1 MPLVIWAH
9 QGRLDREP
17 YCRLMVQKNSV
28 LVSSKSAVF
37 IISKSH
43 RAWVSALSP
52 KVRKYCSVVSNA
64 GCVYNPRPLAEFV
77 PKAYTSTGISGFLK
91 AVRNSVAPLMPS
103 SFNDAGEMSPVD
115 AVLSLSQVLLAHMKS
130 QHMRSALTCVG
141 KGPSRLLA
149 SFGRL
154 VLASAHY
161 VPNIF
166 LRLCITNISAT
177 ICAYNITSPLPRG
190 WCGRFRV
197 LATGLFDLP
206 MFLPSNLGT
215 SFSSRCTIVFNPPP
229 PKQLHEVLHFAAV
242 PS

>member
-52 KVRKYCSVVSNA
+52 KVRKYCSVVSIA

-91 AVRNSVAPLMPS
+91 AVGNSVAPLMPS

-154 VLASAHY
+154 SFSPLCSEHIFAPMYNQYICGHLCLQYHISVATWMVRTTPSAHD
-161 VPNIF
+161 
-166 LRLCITNISAT
+166 RT
-177 ICAYNITSPLPRG
+177 
-190 WCGRFRV
+190 FRP
-197 LATGLFDLP
+197 T
-206 MFLPSNLGT
+206 
-215 SFSSRCTIVFNPPP
+215 
-229 PKQLHEVLHFAAV
+229 KV